1 MDRRLP
7 LPVSTIQVPAVIL
20 LARTGC
26 RYLSPHRLVQ
36 RLQPVLTMPVL
47 TVDVNARE
55 EKYCLSPLLQV
66 SPTTCDECCRLHDEE
81 VVVLDDLMRRGISST
96 SGLRKSTTTAHGLP

>member
-7 LPVSTIQVPAVIL
+7 LPVSTTRVPAVTL
-20 LARTGC
+20 LARMGC
-26 RYLSPHRLVQ
+26 RYLSPHDLVQ
-36 RLQPVLTMPVL
+36 RLQSVLTMPVL
-47 TVDVNARE
+47 TFEVNAME

-66 SPTTCDECCRLHDEE
+66 SPTTYDECCHLHEE